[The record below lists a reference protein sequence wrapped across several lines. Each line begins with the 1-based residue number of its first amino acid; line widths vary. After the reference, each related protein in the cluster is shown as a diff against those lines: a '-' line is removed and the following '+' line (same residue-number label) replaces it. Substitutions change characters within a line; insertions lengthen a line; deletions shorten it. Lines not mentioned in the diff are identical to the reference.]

1 MRGPIYLIIVA
12 VASMLV
18 AQPLSAF
25 AQQDPPIV
33 APPLGTPPRVT
44 LPIVT
49 PPIEGPPTVTGRTV
63 RPQTSGGAEVKN
75 DTTAT
80 PPPRQPKHSFY
91 YRPGDL
97 KGVPYDTMEDC
108 TKARQRAGDVGVCV
122 TK

>member
-1 MRGPIYLIIVA
+1 MREPICPIIVA

-25 AQQDPPIV
+25 AQQDPQIV
-33 APPLGTPPRVT
+33 APPLVTPPPVN

-49 PPIEGPPTVTGRTV
+49 PPIEGPPTVTGRPL

-75 DTTAT
+75 DTAT

-97 KGVPYDTMEDC
+97 KGVPYDTIEGC
-108 TKARQRAGDVGVCV
+108 TKALHQAGDVGVCV
-122 TK
+122 YK

>member
-1 MRGPIYLIIVA
+1 MMRLPTSLIILA
-12 VASMLV
+12 LASTLV
-18 AQPLSAF
+18 ALAILGPL

-33 APPLGTPPRVT
+33 APPLVTPPRVT

-49 PPIEGPPTVTGRTV
+49 PPIEGPPTVTGRPL

-75 DTTAT
+75 DTAT

-97 KGVPYDTMEDC
+97 KGVPYDTIE
-108 TKARQRAGDVGVCV
+108 G
-122 TK
+122 